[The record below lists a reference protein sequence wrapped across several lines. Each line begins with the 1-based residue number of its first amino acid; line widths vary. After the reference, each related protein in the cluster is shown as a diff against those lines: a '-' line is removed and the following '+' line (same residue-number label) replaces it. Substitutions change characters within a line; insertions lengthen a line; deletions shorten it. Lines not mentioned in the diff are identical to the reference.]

1 MNVKYKIT
9 QFNDFIEPYSES
21 RKGEYGPTVEH
32 RSVDEYETT
41 DLEAFKKIIADI
53 TDAPAKEMTIEDVR
67 RDFETSDVV
76 KLSDA
81 SVKSIM
87 VYYNDRLKLKAKIEA
102 DLAAVDISNINI
114 GKQVELK
121 YQIPFEMNYFSCE
134 DSDDYRKHIKMVD
147 AYIKIEISKGN

>member
-1 MNVKYKIT
+1 MNMKYKIT
-9 QFNDFIEPYSES
+9 QFNDFVEPYSEN

-32 RSVDEYETT
+32 RSVDEYETADFET
-41 DLEAFKKIIADI
+41 FKKIIADI

-67 RDFETSDVV
+67 RDFETLDVV

-87 VYYNDRLKLKAKIEA
+87 VYYNDRLKLKTKIEA
-102 DLAAVDISNINI
+102 DLATVDMSGI
-114 GKQVELK
+114 GKTVELK

-134 DSDDYRKHIKMVD
+134 DPDDYRKRIKMVD
-147 AYIKIEISKGN
+147 AYIKIEVSKGN